1 MTAAPG
7 VAPTPDAPEPVPVPA
22 APPAGG
28 PPAPPPFTGGPL
40 APPGGGVAPAGGAV
54 MPGGAGT
61 VAGTEPV
68 GPTLAVVESPVQLLN
83 TLEWTR
89 ARGAGAADTELLV
102 LPPRNAGGRGQLRRM
117 AELARDAGHPVH
129 WHEVRPGVSG
139 LRGLTALVPRVR
151 RASRLLIGDPF
162 SRRMQLLLSAAAP
175 ARVTVVDDGTATL
188 EFLAQLTRGER
199 LVRWHRRPPRGVR
212 AALFGPIAGRAVS
225 RLAPGP
231 GRRVEV
237 FTAMPVGAPAS
248 PEALGGP
255 VADGGPAGPEGE
267 VPVGPGGTGLPA
279 GLEIVRNRLEWTR
292 AAFGP
297 PTVQEGADLVGTS
310 LVETGVVRED
320 RYLAGVADLAARHGV
335 RRYFAH
341 RRESP
346 GKLRRIAAESGVEIV
361 RPDLPLELVA
371 RRGPIARQVLS
382 FPSTVVHTLPPVLA
396 GTGAVVTACPIPA
409 EWLSEGVTERAGRF
423 LASVVDSAPGEGR
436 AGERPGGSDSGA

>member
-1 MTAAPG
+1 M
-7 VAPTPDAPEPVPVPA
+7 
-22 APPAGG
+22 
-28 PPAPPPFTGGPL
+28 
-40 APPGGGVAPAGGAV
+40 
-54 MPGGAGT
+54 
-61 VAGTEPV
+61 

-89 ARGAGAADTELLV
+89 ARGADATDTEVLV

-129 WHEVRPGVSG
+129 WHEVRPGASG

-151 RASRLLIGDPF
+151 RTSRLLIGDPF
-162 SRRMQLLLSAAAP
+162 SRRMQLLLSTAAP
-175 ARVTVVDDGTATL
+175 ERVTVVDDGTATL

-199 LVRWHRRPPRGVR
+199 LVRWHRRPPRGMR
-212 AALFGPIAGRAVS
+212 AALFGPIAGRAVA

-237 FTAMPVGAPAS
+237 FTAMPVGAPAP

-255 VADGGPAGPEGE
+255 VADGEPAGPAGE
-267 VPVGPGGTGLPA
+267 VPVGPAGVGLPV

-292 AAFGP
+292 SAFGP

-320 RYLAGVADLAARHGV
+320 RYLAGVAELAARHDV

-346 GKLRRIAAESGVEIV
+346 DKLRRIAAASGLEIM

-371 RRGPIARQVLS
+371 RRGPIARRVLS

-409 EWLSEGVTERAGRF
+409 DWLSEGVTERAGRF
-423 LASVVDSAPGEGR
+423 LASVVDSAPRES
-436 AGERPGGSDSGA
+436 APGERPGPEGSDCGA